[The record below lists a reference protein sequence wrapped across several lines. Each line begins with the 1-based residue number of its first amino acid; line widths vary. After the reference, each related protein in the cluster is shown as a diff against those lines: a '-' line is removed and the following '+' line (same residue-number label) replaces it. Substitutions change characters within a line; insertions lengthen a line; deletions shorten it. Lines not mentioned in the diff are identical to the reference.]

1 MDLFKANIFKGGLFK
16 QAKYMISTP
25 QFSQKAFLIRE
36 AGILSLEVMPVT
48 AGALISHIS
57 KIAWHSIQSLKT
69 TMEDVDEPVL
79 PISDRSRIPLDP
91 FNKCQDDEELE
102 SLAALDVVAGI
113 KYTEAFSQL
122 ADKDIQSPNA
132 KMVYTLIWI
141 ISALLAMA
149 IIGVIIKS

>member
-1 MDLFKANIFKGGLFK
+1 MDLFKANIFKGAIFK

-25 QFSQKAFLIRE
+25 QFAQKAFLIRE
-36 AGILSLEVMPVT
+36 AGILSIEVMPVN
-48 AGALISHIS
+48 ASALIAHLP
-57 KIAWHSIQSLKT
+57 KMAWHSIQTLKT
-69 TMEDVDEPVL
+69 TFEGVDEPVL

-102 SLAALDVVAGI
+102 SLAALDVIAGI

-122 ADKDIQSPNA
+122 ADKDAQSPNA

-141 ISALLAMA
+141 ISSLLAIA
-149 IIGVIIKS
+149 IIGVIIKA